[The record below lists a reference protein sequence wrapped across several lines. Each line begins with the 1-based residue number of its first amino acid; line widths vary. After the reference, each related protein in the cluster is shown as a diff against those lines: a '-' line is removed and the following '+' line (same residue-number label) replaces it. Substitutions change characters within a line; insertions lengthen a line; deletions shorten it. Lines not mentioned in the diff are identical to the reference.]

1 MIYVEHEHEGPLG
14 PVQGI
19 CRKLTVH
26 PHKPHIRARVKS
38 GVTYAPM
45 GQHKYYSSQA
55 IFSLPS
61 VNFAYSHTNGHC
73 YNYHHFV
80 RTGGFRYYR
89 PVQL

>member
-1 MIYVEHEHEGPLG
+1 MIYVEHEHGDRRDR
-14 PVQGI
+14 VQGI
-19 CRKLTVH
+19 YRKLTVH

-45 GQHKYYSSQA
+45 GQHKYYSPQA
-55 IFSLPS
+55 IFNHPS

-73 YNYHHFV
+73 YNNYHLI